1 MKGGNGRYKA
11 GRAVMSATTAHYR
24 PFPASYRPRSS
35 VVIEEEL
42 IWMGTQRHRVDILH
56 ALHLEPGVDQ
66 VLREDA
72 AVEQEGMIGLER
84 LQRLEQ
90 ASRRVLHVLPLFRLQ
105 IVQIHIHR
113 LGRLDLV
120 LDAVET

>member
-11 GRAVMSATTAHYR
+11 GKAVTSATTAHYR
-24 PFPASYRPRSS
+24 PFPASYRPSSS
-35 VVIEEEL
+35 VVVQEEL
-42 IWMGTQRHRVDILH
+42 VRMRPQRDRVDILH
-56 ALHLEPGVDQ
+56 PLHLEPGVDQ

-72 AVEQEGMIGLER
+72 AVEQERMIGLER

-113 LGRLDLV
+113 L
-120 LDAVET
+120 